1 MAAAAAAETA
11 RPGGRAMPGRV
22 TRASGACGVALAALV
37 GAVVALDGAG
47 ARAQQAAPPP
57 SAEQLRQAIEEIRR
71 RLARPPEGQ
80 PPAEAA
86 LAGELKAANARIAEL
101 NETLARLR
109 SERDTLRAD
118 LEQARGESDRLA
130 ETVNGLD
137 GRAQALEQRL
147 AELVE
152 GRARD
157 LERLNAELVALKGR
171 AERAERSAGS
181 DAQRAAQ
188 LEAALAEAK
197 GAGETA
203 TRELA
208 AARQRAE
215 QAEQQGARQQSETA
229 ALAARLEAVQGQ
241 LASAR
246 GEAQAGARRVE
257 ELGSRL
263 QAAEADAARLQRE
276 VEELRTIAATSVGE
290 MQSLG
295 EQLLRVLADNQTLLQ
310 TLEQVRAARELTLAE
325 LGAARRDAELY
336 AAEAARLRGQT
347 GGAERPAPPNG
358 TVAALARL
366 EAAPETPERGPPPD
380 GAALRTELAALRAV
394 EAADG
399 AVVTVIEGTAFQFG
413 SEQLTE
419 NAGGSLLRVAR
430 LIDLVQPS
438 RVRLVGH
445 TDSQGDDEANRRL
458 SQRRAQTV
466 RDWLVRNR
474 GLPAARLVVE
484 GRGEDQPIASNDTP
498 EGRRAN
504 RRVEVIL
511 DR

>member
-1 MAAAAAAETA
+1 MA
-11 RPGGRAMPGRV
+11 GRIA
-22 TRASGACGVALAALV
+22 GAPVALPAVLSLTLAVAFGVASAT
-37 GAVVALDGAG
+37 
-47 ARAQQAAPPP
+47 AQQASPSGPPP
-57 SAEQLRQAIEEIRR
+57 STEQLRQAIEEIRR
-71 RLARPPEGQ
+71 RLARPPEAQ

-109 SERDTLRAD
+109 AERDGLRAD
-118 LEQARGESDRLA
+118 LEQARGENERLA
-130 ETVNGLD
+130 ETVHELD

-147 AELVE
+147 AELVDS
-152 GRARD
+152 RAR
-157 LERLNAELVALKGR
+157 EIEKLNAELAALKGR

-203 TRELA
+203 LRELA

-215 QAEQQGARQQSETA
+215 QAEQQSARQQGETA
-229 ALAARLEAVQGQ
+229 ALAARLEALQGQ
-241 LASAR
+241 LASVR
-246 GEAQAGARRVE
+246 SEAEAGARRVE
-257 ELGSRL
+257 DLGTRL
-263 QAAEADAARLQRE
+263 QAAEAESARLQRE
-276 VEELRTIAATSVGE
+276 VDELRTIAATSVGE

-310 TLEQVRAARELTLAE
+310 TVEQVRAARELALAE

-347 GGAERPAPPNG
+347 AGGERPAATNG
-358 TVAALARL
+358 QLAALAKL
-366 EAAPETPERGPPPD
+366 EASPETAERDPPAD
-380 GAALRTELAALRAV
+380 GASLRAELAALRAV
-394 EAADG
+394 ERPDG
-399 AVVTVIEGTAFQFG
+399 AIVTVIEGTAFQFA
-413 SEQLTE
+413 SEQLTDSA
-419 NAGGSLLRVAR
+419 NGSLLRVGR

-474 GLPAARLVVE
+474 GLPAQRTLVE

-511 DR
+511 ER